1 MLALKKRTMILGIAV
16 FLIVWAILSGAGQVV
31 GANDASG
38 TLPPPTLVSPAND
51 TWVKENMPTFTWTFI
66 NQSGFNLQI
75 SNGTNFVT
83 LFQNITEKSSIQNY
97 TLTTALIDGMYYWR
111 VRANN
116 TSGIWSIWSEVWIV
130 KIDTVPP
137 SLSDNAPV
145 GWQLTKP
152 IIVTLNATDTESGVS
167 KVYYKEWAVGT
178 SEPVNYTEGTSIVL
192 NADGKWIINYK
203 AVDVAGNSA
212 NKTKEVWIDTTNPSP
227 VTGLSA
233 RKWTRVKIGSGGTP
247 KELKLAGGEFV
258 EINWTQSGDPYFMQ
272 YEIYVSTNQSALE
285 RAIAMQACNATIASV
300 GSTSYAY
307 PSGLEGLDSG
317 KTYYFAVVVVDQA
330 GRSSESAIVTVTTI
344 ARMNWPLMG
353 GIALAVEL
361 VIGAIFL
368 VFKLFI
374 KKK

>member
-16 FLIVWAILSGAGQVV
+16 FLIVWTILSSAGQVV
-31 GANDASG
+31 GANDPSG
-38 TLPPPTLVSPAND
+38 TLPPTLVSPAND
-51 TWVKENMPTFTWTFI
+51 TWVKENMPTFTWNFSS
-66 NQSGFNLQI
+66 QSGFNLQI
-75 SNGTNFVT
+75 SNETNFVT

-111 VRANN
+111 VRTND
-116 TSGIWSIWSEVWIV
+116 TSGLWSIWSEVWIV

-137 SLSDNAPV
+137 SLRDDAPL

-152 IIVTLNATDTESGVS
+152 ITVTLNATDAGSGVS
-167 KVYYKEWAVGT
+167 KVSYKEWAVGT
-178 SEPVNYTEGTSIVL
+178 NEPVDYTEGTSIVL
-192 NADGKWIINYK
+192 NADGKWIIKYK

-227 VTGLSA
+227 VTGLHV
-233 RKWTRVKIGSGGTP
+233 RKWIQLKIGSGGTA
-247 KELKLAGGEFV
+247 KELKMAGGEFV
-258 EINWTQSGDPYFMQ
+258 EINWTQSDDPYFMQ
-272 YEIYVSTNQSALE
+272 YEIYMSTNQSALGTN
-285 RAIAMQACNATIASV
+285 IATITGV
-300 GSTSYAY
+300 GSTTYVY
-307 PSGLEGLDSG
+307 PSGLEGLDLG
-317 KTYYFAVVVVDQA
+317 KTYYFSVVVVDQA
-330 GRSSESAIVTVTTI
+330 GRSSKSATVTVTKE

-361 VIGAIFL
+361 AIGAIFV